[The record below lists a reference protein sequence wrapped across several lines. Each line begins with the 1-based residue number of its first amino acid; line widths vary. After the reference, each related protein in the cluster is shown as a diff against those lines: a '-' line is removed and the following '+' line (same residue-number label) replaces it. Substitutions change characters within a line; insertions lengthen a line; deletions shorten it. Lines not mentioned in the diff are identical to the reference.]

1 MYIKALAS
9 AKASGDASKSR
20 RLDRQLKVNN
30 DLINRILLIFL
41 HLDYP
46 RIT

>member
-1 MYIKALAS
+1 MYVKALAS

-20 RLDRQLKVNN
+20 RLDRQLKVNKTPVN
-30 DLINRILLIFL
+30 LIVFIFL
-41 HLDYP
+41 RLDYS

>member
-1 MYIKALAS
+1 MYTKALAS
-9 AKASGDASKSR
+9 AKASGDTSKSR

-30 DLINRILLIFL
+30 DPINRIFLIFL